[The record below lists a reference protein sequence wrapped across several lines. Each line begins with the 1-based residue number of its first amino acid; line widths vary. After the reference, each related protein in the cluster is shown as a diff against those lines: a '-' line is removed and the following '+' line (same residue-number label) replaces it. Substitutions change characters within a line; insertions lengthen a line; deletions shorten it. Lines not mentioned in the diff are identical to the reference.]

1 MSSHATNGTYSVA
14 VERDFT
20 ARHFLVGGDWGP
32 ENDPHHH
39 DYKVEVQVEGRGLD
53 RHGYLVDIV
62 DLEAALDD
70 LVARFRN
77 STLNELPEFE
87 GLNPSIEHFCRIICQ
102 SLQERLRG
110 DNLSALTV
118 KIWESTIA
126 WASFRQEVP

>member
-1 MSSHATNGTYSVA
+1 MSLQAANGTYTVA
-14 VERDFT
+14 VEREFT

-39 DYKVEVQVEGRGLD
+39 DYKVEVQVEGNGLD

-77 STLNELPEFE
+77 SMLNELPEFE
-87 GLNPSIEHFCRIICQ
+87 GLNPSIEHFCGIIGE
-102 SLQERLRG
+102 SLRERLRG
-110 DNLSALTV
+110 DHLSALTV